1 MNLKA
6 TDFWYVL
13 EQLIPFNLQRTLQ
26 DFKHES
32 ELHFSEIDE
41 NLPWLNEELLYSKY
55 KLPIGLDEDEKPIRY
70 CFRIYLG
77 IFSQQYIF
85 DFWKNLP
92 KPVEPAFSDLV
103 SSSKKLTCYFS
114 FILNHDGFMVDDTLS
129 NSSLPWAMKQLE
141 EVFTQKKGRK
151 PSLNAW
157 TSRYDIFSEAIKG
170 SYSSQT
176 KLRNRMT
183 VSSLQEVF
191 EDLVKTDIPWM
202 PPSFEYIAHYTIKR
216 ETKMSEDD
224 SDILNSFYLNDIKKA
239 SNHLKLGT
247 ASEPLRQY
255 LSANINDKVDV
266 DNVAQL
272 QHILS
277 PQFLTLGR
285 WPSPSKQHLALMQQ
299 CAVNLSFS
307 QLENKGLFSVNGP
320 PGTGKTTLLREIV
333 AELVVQRAS
342 ELIQF
347 DNPSSAFRK
356 SSRIHKLNKRITG
369 FEIVLASS
377 NNGAVENVTAELPSQ
392 KAVDDE
398 FKQQFNYFQ
407 ETAES
412 IRIIRSKIQ
421 KEEKNLPTNE
431 QNTVN
436 IKVSPEPDSSEND
449 KQAWGLIAAV
459 LGKKRNCDKFCKGF
473 WFRKENSINT
483 ALKKVIGLEE
493 DEINPQL
500 FKQEWDIT
508 KKDFLCLKRK
518 IQSFIDA
525 RQEIYELSKI
535 IEEFQNNIS
544 EIDSELSQLDKEIVQ
559 SQISLNH
566 YTLQCSQTLTKINTK
581 TQEILSERA
590 KEQSL
595 LSKIFSFQNKQNYIA
610 KIQFLNSELVLLEK
624 ELEINNTI
632 LKNSSNRH
640 EYLSSKQAKLSN
652 DKAQYNDEI
661 RRFEEGLL
669 NITKEIGDGYISP
682 KWWDKSREELHTSL
696 PWLDHEINTLRTEL
710 FSLALQVHKNFLRCA
725 SKQVASNLNSWV
737 DLVLGIDKSFSSS
750 EALCLWQTL
759 FLTVP
764 VISTTFASVQ
774 RLFKNIESE
783 SFGWLLIDEA
793 GQAVP
798 QAVVGAL
805 QRSKRAIAV
814 GDPLQIKPVFTVDEA
829 VVRGLQ
835 NYFDIEDIWS
845 PLKASVQ
852 TLSDRANPY
861 GTYLQGQEEPLWIG
875 CPLWVHRRCLNPMLE
890 ISNRIAY
897 DGKMIMKTGEP
908 DESKTFP
915 LGESRW
921 FDINGSC
928 EGQHWVPAQG
938 EKALSCLEQIVAE
951 EKNWPSLFIISPFRA
966 VAQEMKSLL
975 RKEQNRWTDKL
986 PIFEKSSR
994 LSNWI
999 NKSVGTVHT
1008 FQGKEADTV
1017 ILILGIDHKNQA
1029 GAQWAASEPNILNV
1043 AATRAKYRFYI
1054 IGSKKIWSS
1063 LRYFEEADK
1072 LLLTENKFS

>member
-1 MNLKA
+1 MNLKPI
-6 TDFWYVL
+6 DFWYVL
-13 EQLIPFNLQRTLQ
+13 EQLIPFDLKRTLQ

-32 ELHFSEIDE
+32 EIHFSEIDE
-41 NLPWLNEELLYSKY
+41 NLPWLNEELLSSKY
-55 KLPIGLDEDEKPIRY
+55 KLPIGLDKDEKPIRY
-70 CFRIYLG
+70 RFRIYLG
-77 IFSQQYIF
+77 VFSQQDIF

-92 KPVEPAFSDLV
+92 KPVEPAFSDLS

-114 FILNHDGFMVDDTLS
+114 FILDHDGFMIDDTLS

-141 EVFTQKKGRK
+141 EAFTQKEERK

-157 TSRYDIFSEAIKG
+157 TSRYDIFSDATKD

-183 VSSLQEVF
+183 VSSLQKVF
-191 EDLVKTDIPWM
+191 EDLIKTDTPWI
-202 PPSFEYIAHYTIKR
+202 PPSFKYIAHYTIQP
-216 ETKMSEDD
+216 ESQLSEDD

-239 SNHLKLGT
+239 SNQLKSGT

-266 DNVAQL
+266 DNIAQL

-307 QLENKGLFSVNGP
+307 LLENKGLFSVNGP

-333 AELVVQRAS
+333 AELVIRRAS

-392 KAVDDE
+392 RAVDDE
-398 FKQQFNYFQ
+398 FKQKFNYFQ

-412 IRIIRSKIQ
+412 IRTIRSKIH
-421 KEEKNLPTNE
+421 KEDKNLPTSE
-431 QNTVN
+431 QNTVK
-436 IKVSPEPDSSEND
+436 IKVSPEPDSSEKD
-449 KQAWGLIAAV
+449 KQTWGLIAAV
-459 LGKKRNCDKFCKGF
+459 LGNKSNCKKFCNGF

-493 DEINPQL
+493 DDINPQL

-508 KKDFLCLKRK
+508 KKDFLSLKRR
-518 IQSFIDA
+518 IESFIEA
-525 RQEIYELSKI
+525 RQEIYELSKV
-535 IEEFQNNIS
+535 IEGFRNNIS
-544 EIDSELSQLDKEIVQ
+544 EIDSELSQIEKEIVQ
-559 SQISLNH
+559 SQISLNN

-590 KEQSL
+590 KEPSL
-595 LSKIFSFQNKQNYIA
+595 LSKLFSLQSRQNYITR
-610 KIQFLNSELVLLEK
+610 IELLNSELVVLEK
-624 ELEINNTI
+624 ELEVNNTI
-632 LKNSSNRH
+632 LTNSSDRH
-640 EYLSSKQAKLSN
+640 KYLSSKQAELS
-652 DKAQYNDEI
+652 KEKIQYNDKI
-661 RRFEEGLL
+661 RYFEEDFLSL
-669 NITKEIGDGYISP
+669 TKEIGDEYVSP
-682 KWWDKSREELHTSL
+682 KWWDKSRGALHTSL
-696 PWLDHEINTLRTEL
+696 PWLDQEINTLRTEL
-710 FSLALQVHKNFLRCA
+710 FSLALQVHKSFLRCA
-725 SKQVASNLNSWV
+725 RKQIASNLNSWV
-737 DLVLGIDKSFSSS
+737 DLVLGKDKSFSSS
-750 EALCLWQTL
+750 EVLCLWQTL

-793 GQAVP
+793 GQATP

-805 QRSKRAIAV
+805 QRSKRVIAV

-835 NYFDIEDIWS
+835 NDFDIEDIWS
-845 PLKASVQ
+845 PLQASVQ

-861 GTYLQGQEEPLWIG
+861 GTYLQGEEEPLWIG

-897 DGKMIMKTGEP
+897 DGKMIMKTNKP
-908 DESKTFP
+908 DETKIFP

-921 FDINGSC
+921 FDIDGPCNGK
-928 EGQHWVPAQG
+928 HWVPAQG
-938 EKALSCLEQIVAE
+938 EKVLCFLEQIICE
-951 EKNWPSLFIISPFRA
+951 EKKLPSLYIISPFRA
-966 VAQEMKSLL
+966 VSLEMRSFLF
-975 RKEQNRWTDKL
+975 KEINQWSKEL
-986 PIFEKSSR
+986 PHPKDFIR
-994 LSNWI
+994 LKNWVD
-999 NKSVGTVHT
+999 KSVGTVHT

-1017 ILILGIDHKNQA
+1017 ILLLGIDNKSQA
-1029 GAQWAASEPNILNV
+1029 AAQWAASEPNILNV

-1054 IGSKKIWSS
+1054 VGSKKVWSS
-1063 LRYFEEADK
+1063 LRYFEEAEE
-1072 LLLTENKFS
+1072 LLLD